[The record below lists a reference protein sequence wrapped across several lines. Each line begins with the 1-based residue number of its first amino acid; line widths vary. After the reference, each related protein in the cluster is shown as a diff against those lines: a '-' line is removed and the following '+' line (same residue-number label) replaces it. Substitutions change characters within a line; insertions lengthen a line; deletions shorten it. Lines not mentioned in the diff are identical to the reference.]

1 MISKVIAQGVLAQDM
16 ECVESPQIIKV
27 EKATLFEES
36 SSGIKCEFLFLE
48 YRHVVLLRGMQH

>member
-1 MISKVIAQGVLAQDM
+1 MISKVIAQGGLAQDM

-48 YRHVVLLRGMQH
+48 YRHIILSRGMQH